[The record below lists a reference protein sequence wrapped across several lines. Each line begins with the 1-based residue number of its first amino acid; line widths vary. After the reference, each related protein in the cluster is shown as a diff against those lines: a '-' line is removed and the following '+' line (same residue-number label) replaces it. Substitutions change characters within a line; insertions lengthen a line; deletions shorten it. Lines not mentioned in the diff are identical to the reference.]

1 MFTFTLLTPP
11 DGSESC
17 KASLLTIDDLTIL
30 ADPTWNGKN
39 HNDINFLESY
49 LEDVNVIILSHSTP
63 EFISGFMLLC
73 IKYPHLMND
82 IKIYSSSAVSQL
94 GKVSTVEFYRSLGII
109 GPLKDAL
116 LEISD
121 VDEWFDKINGLKYY
135 ETTNVMEKSVI
146 TPYNSGH
153 TLGGT
158 FWLIQKKLEK
168 IIYAPSWNH
177 SKDSFLNGAGFLSSS
192 TGNPISQLM
201 RPTALITGSDLG
213 SNISHKKRVAKF
225 LQLVDATLNNGGTVL
240 LPTSISGR
248 FLELLHIIDSH
259 LKSAPIPV
267 LFLSYSGTNVL
278 RYATNLLEWMS
289 SQLSKELES
298 ANSMNPNS
306 NSRSHYPFDPSKVD
320 LVGNTYELT
329 QLNGPKVVFTS
340 GVDIK
345 SGELSSEA
353 LRYLC
358 QDENT
363 SIILT
368 EKAHF
373 GSDDTINSQ
382 LYNEWYELCKSKN
395 DDKVE
400 DGVAVSLEKVINLK
414 EWSLEEELVGGELN
428 EYREKVNFKR
438 KQKLLEQVRDRQSK
452 NLLTGENFDGES
464 SSDDDDDDDDDM
476 EEDGIEA
483 NGVTKENGEAMED
496 VNTNGDAEPANET
509 NNNSTVNGIA
519 HEEVKATVNLMDDA
533 ATQEALV
540 AENIKN
546 SFDQNLPL
554 DIKITSKLRA
564 RNAMFPFFSN
574 KDKQDFD
581 DYGAIINISD
591 FERKDETNN
600 QLGLEPKVDDRRNW
614 GANKDDDTDMMN
626 NQSKLTPQEML
637 NNEIIKKNLD
647 SLFQPRKRI
656 PVTPNSNI
664 MGADPLKLTIKCNL
678 SYVDLSGLVD
688 LRSFSLIVS
697 SLKPSNLLLLP
708 DTTSFNDDDNG
719 IKRIKDLLEQKAN
732 ANEVDS
738 KEHLV
743 KSAQYL
749 SIQTIRTGNLTN
761 KASKLEIKE
770 VISNDKIKIGS
781 DEDSVNYG
789 DFEVKLDESISKDL
803 QWQTIDGSYRVAQ
816 IIGQLE
822 VQSNKVDDGA
832 KYSKKRKINQI
843 VNQSSE
849 FTLKKFNIDQL
860 DSSKSLAGGS
870 KLAIGNVRLPELK
883 KRLQE
888 KNLNAEFK
896 GEGTLVV
903 NDLISV
909 RKVTYG
915 NGDIDDT
922 GDIVIH
928 GQFGPLYYQI
938 KECIRDML
946 AYV

>member
-11 DGSESC
+11 DGSELC
-17 KASLLTIDDLTIL
+17 KASLLTIDDLKIL
-30 ADPTWNGKN
+30 ADPTWDGKN
-39 HNDINFLESY
+39 HNDINYLESY
-49 LEDVNVIILSHSTP
+49 LQDVNIIILSHSTP

-73 IKYPHLMND
+73 IKYPHLMNN

-135 ETTNVMEKSVI
+135 ETTNIMEKSVI

-248 FLELLHIIDSH
+248 FLELLHIIDNH

-306 NSRSHYPFDPSKVD
+306 NSRAHYPFDPSKVD
-320 LVGNTYELT
+320 LVGSTYELT
-329 QLNGPKVVFTS
+329 QLTGPKVVFTS

-353 LRYLC
+353 IRYLC
-358 QDENT
+358 QDEKT

-382 LYNEWYELCKSKN
+382 LYNEWYDLCKAKN
-395 DDKVE
+395 EDKVE
-400 DGVAVSLEKVINLK
+400 DGVTVSLEKVITLK

-464 SSDDDDDDDDDM
+464 SSDDDDDDDEI
-476 EEDGIEA
+476 EEDNET
-483 NGVTKENGEAMED
+483 NGAIIMENGEPMED
-496 VNTNGDAEPANET
+496 VQNGESE
-509 NNNSTVNGIA
+509 TVNEPSTSVNGKV

-564 RNAMFPFFSN
+564 RNAMFPFFPN

-581 DYGAIINISD
+581 DYGAIINIGD
-591 FERKDETNN
+591 FEILDETNN

-614 GANKDDDTDMMN
+614 GANKDDDTDMIN
-626 NQSKLTPQEML
+626 NQNKLTPQEML

-656 PVTPNSNI
+656 PVTPTSNI
-664 MGADPLKLTIKCNL
+664 MGSDPLKLTIKCNL
-678 SYVDLSGLVD
+678 AYVDLSGLVD

-708 DTTSFNDDDNG
+708 DTTSFNDAENG
-719 IKRIKDLLEQKAN
+719 IKRIRELLEQKADN
-732 ANEVDS
+732 KEVDS
-738 KEHLV
+738 KEHLI

-749 SIQTIRTGNLTN
+749 SLQNIRTGNLAN
-761 KASKLEIKE
+761 KTSKLEIKD
-770 VISNDKIKIGS
+770 VISNNVIKIGS

-789 DFEVKLDESISKDL
+789 DFEVKLDESITKDL

-822 VQSNKVDDGA
+822 VQSNQINDGS

-903 NDLISV
+903 NDLVSV

-915 NGDIDDT
+915 NGEVDDT
-922 GDIVIH
+922 GDIVIN